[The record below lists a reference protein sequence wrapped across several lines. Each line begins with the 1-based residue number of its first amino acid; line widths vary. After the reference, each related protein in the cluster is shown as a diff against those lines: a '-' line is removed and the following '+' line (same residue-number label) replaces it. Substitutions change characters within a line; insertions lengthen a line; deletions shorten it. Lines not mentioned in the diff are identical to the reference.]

1 MIGAHVFRRMSFF
14 GFKKDRG
21 HLELSV
27 LKLSSYIM
35 FLLEYAFQQDF
46 HCLSDAGENL
56 VFFCFSVDTYEG
68 KKFEINDTI

>member
-1 MIGAHVFRRMSFF
+1 MIGAHVFRRMSFS

-35 FLLEYAFQQDF
+35 FLLQHAFQQDF
-46 HCLSDAGENL
+46 HCLSEAGESL
-56 VFFCFSVDTYEG
+56 VFFHFSVDTYEG
-68 KKFEINDTI
+68 EKEV